1 MTRERP
7 YDGDMS
13 EKEDD
18 IVLDNPQL
26 DLAAESFD
34 TDSVNFTDGED
45 LQADLDAPIGTDE
58 I

>member
-1 MTRERP
+1 
-7 YDGDMS
+7 MS

>member
-1 MTRERP
+1 
-7 YDGDMS
+7 MS
-13 EKEDD
+13 EKNDD
-18 IVLDNPQL
+18 FALDNPQL

-34 TDSVNFTDGED
+34 TDSVNLTDGAD